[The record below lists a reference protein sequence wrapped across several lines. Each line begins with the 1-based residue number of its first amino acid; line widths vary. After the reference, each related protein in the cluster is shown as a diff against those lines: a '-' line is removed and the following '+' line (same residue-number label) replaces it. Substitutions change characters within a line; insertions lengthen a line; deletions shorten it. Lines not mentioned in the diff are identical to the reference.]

1 MIQHPTSVNIQ
12 RENHNSKRQRT
23 PVFMAA
29 LFTITR
35 IWKQLKCP
43 STEEW
48 IKKMWY
54 MYAME
59 YYPTSKWNK
68 TGSFIEIWMGLEF
81 VIQSEVKKTKTS
93 IIY

>member
-1 MIQHPTSVNIQ
+1 MTLQSHSWAYILRKTWFESIFEYSLQHC
-12 RENHNSKRQRT
+12 
-23 PVFMAA
+23 
-29 LFTITR
+29 FTVAKTWQQPKYSR
-35 IWKQLKCP
+35 
-43 STEEW
+43 TEEW

-59 YYPTSKWNK
+59 YYPTLKWNK